1 MLLLLK
7 LFLAPVLIAI
17 VTLGARRWG
26 PRIGGWLTGLPTVAG
41 PTLVFYAFEQ
51 GTAFA
56 ARASHGTLVGLVAIP
71 WFCVAYAY
79 VGKRAGWAASL
90 VAGWSTF
97 VAGIAFLNQR
107 EINVAVTWVLL
118 AASCAAGYAALPAHD
133 LATSAPLHSKWDL
146 PLRMLAAAA
155 LVTILTAVADIL
167 GPQLSGLLA
176 PFPVATAI
184 VAAFTHKQRGVDA
197 VVVFFRG
204 FLPALVSFGLFCV
217 VLAVA
222 LEPLGVARALTLAL
236 VAQLS
241 TQVVT
246 LWNMRPAAVETNHR
260 DSETQSNL

>member
-26 PRIGGWLTGLPTVAG
+26 PRVGGWLTGLPTVAG

-56 ARASHGTLVGLVAIP
+56 ARASHATLVGLVAIP

-79 VGKRAGWAASL
+79 VGKRHGWAASL
-90 VAGWSTF
+90 TAGWTTVVLS
-97 VAGIAFLNQR
+97 IAFLNQL
-107 EINVAVTWVLL
+107 EINVFVTWVLL
-118 AASCAAGYAALPAHD
+118 AVNCAAGYAALPAHTP
-133 LATSAPLHSKWDL
+133 ASAEPVHSKWDL
-146 PLRMLAAAA
+146 PARMLAAAV
-155 LVTILTAVADIL
+155 LVTVLTAIADVL

-197 VVVFFRG
+197 VVIFFRG

-222 LEPLGVARALTLAL
+222 LEPLGIARALTLAL
-236 VAQLS
+236 VVQLS
-241 TQVVT
+241 TQVAT
-246 LWNMRPAAVETNHR
+246 LWNMRPAAVITNHR
-260 DSETQSNL
+260 DTEAQSNF

>member
-1 MLLLLK
+1 M
-7 LFLAPVLIAI
+7 
-17 VTLGARRWG
+17 
-26 PRIGGWLTGLPTVAG
+26 
-41 PTLVFYAFEQ
+41 FYAFEQ

-56 ARASHGTLVGLVAIP
+56 ARASHATLVGLVAIP

-79 VGKRAGWAASL
+79 VGKRTGFAASL

-97 VAGIAFLNQR
+97 VLGIAFLTR
-107 EINVAVTWVLL
+107 LELNVFVTWVLL
-118 AASCAAGYAALPAHD
+118 AVNCAAGYAALPAPGV
-133 LATSAPLHSKWDL
+133 ASTEAVHSKWDL

-184 VAAFTHKQRGVDA
+184 VAAFTHRQRGVDA
-197 VVVFFRG
+197 VVLFFRG

-222 LEPLGVARALTLAL
+222 LEPLGIARALTLAL
-236 VAQLS
+236 AVQLS

-246 LWNMRPAAVETNHR
+246 LWTMTPAVVETQ
-260 DSETQSNL
+260 T

>member
-26 PRIGGWLTGLPTVAG
+26 PRVGGWLTGLPTVAG

-56 ARASHGTLVGLVAIP
+56 ARASHATLVGLVAIP

-79 VGKRAGWAASL
+79 AGKRAGWAASL
-90 VAGWSTF
+90 IAGWTTF
-97 VAGIAFLNQR
+97 VLGIAFLNLR
-107 EINVAVTWVLL
+107 EINVLLTWGLL
-118 AASCAAGYAALPAHD
+118 AINCAAGYAALPAH
-133 LATSAPLHSKWDL
+133 TPVSAGPVHSKWDL
-146 PLRMLAAAA
+146 PSRMLAAAV
-155 LVTILTAVADIL
+155 LVTVLTAVADIL

-184 VAAFTHKQRGVDA
+184 VAAFTHKQRGIEA
-197 VVVFFRG
+197 VVIFFRG
-204 FLPALVSFGLFCV
+204 FLPALVSFGLFCL

-222 LEPLGVARALTLAL
+222 LETLGIARALTLAL
-236 VAQLS
+236 VVQLS

-246 LWNMRPAAVETNHR
+246 LWSMRPAALETNHR
-260 DSETQSNL
+260 DTETQSSF

>member
-26 PRIGGWLTGLPTVAG
+26 PRVGGWLTGLPTVAG

-56 ARASHGTLVGLVAIP
+56 ARASHATLVGLVAIP
-71 WFCVAYAY
+71 CFCVAYAY
-79 VGKRAGWAASL
+79 AGKRASWAPSL
-90 VAGWSTF
+90 IAGWSSF
-97 VAGIAFLNQR
+97 VVGIAVLTRF
-107 EINVAVTWVLL
+107 EINVFVTWALL
-118 AASCAAGYAALPAHD
+118 AASCAAGYAALPAHGV
-133 LATSAPLHSKWDL
+133 ATPEVMHSKWDL
-146 PLRMLAAAA
+146 PLRMVAAAV
-155 LVTILTAVADIL
+155 LVTVLTAIADIL

-184 VAAFTHKQRGVDA
+184 VAGFTHKQRGVDA
-197 VVVFFRG
+197 VVMFFRG

-217 VLAVA
+217 VLAVT
-222 LEPLGVARALTLAL
+222 LEPLGIALALTLAL
-236 VAQLS
+236 LVQLS

-246 LWNMRPAAVETNHR
+246 LWKMTPAPVPTNHR
-260 DSETQSNL
+260 DSETQRTF

>member
-1 MLLLLK
+1 VLLLLK

-26 PRIGGWLTGLPTVAG
+26 PRVGGWLTGLPTVAG

-56 ARASHGTLVGLVAIP
+56 ARASHATLVGLVAIP

-79 VGKRAGWAASL
+79 VGRRAGWAVSL
-90 VAGWSTF
+90 IAGWTTF
-97 VAGIAFLNQR
+97 VFGIAFLSLR
-107 EINVAVTWVLL
+107 EINLFVTWALL
-118 AASCAAGYAALPAHD
+118 AVNCAAGYMALPAH
-133 LATSAPLHSKWDL
+133 TPVSAEQVHSKWDL
-146 PLRMLAAAA
+146 PSRMLAAAV
-155 LVTILTAVADIL
+155 LVTVLTAVADIL

-197 VVVFFRG
+197 VVIFFRG

-222 LEPLGVARALTLAL
+222 LEPLGIARALTLAL
-236 VAQLS
+236 VVQLS

-246 LWNMRPAAVETNHR
+246 LWKMTPGPSSAPQPGGAV
-260 DSETQSNL
+260 S